1 MNGLVLEGGAQR
13 GIYTAGVLD
22 VFLDNGIDFD
32 TVIGVSAGALHGSS
46 YVSKQKGRSIE
57 YTLKY
62 CRHKDFMSISSFI
75 RTGNIVGTQFSY
87 RDIPNTLVPFDYD
100 VFESS
105 PTKMYAVCTNV
116 DTGKAEYIE
125 CVNLRSNIDILRAS
139 ASMPFVSQF
148 VEVFGNKYLDG
159 GVSDSIPVKKALE
172 IGCDKTV
179 VVLTQP
185 LGYRKKAPKDFI
197 ANTRYRKYPNLAN
210 AINMRYKVYNE
221 TAQAIEQFE
230 NEGTIFV
237 IRPSMKVKIGRME
250 KDPAVIKQMYEL
262 GCNDAK
268 NSMPKLIE
276 YLKK

>member
-22 VFLDNGIDFD
+22 VFLENGLDFD

-100 VFESS
+100 SFESS
-105 PTKMYAVCTNV
+105 RTKMYAVCTNV
-116 DTGKAEYIE
+116 ETGKAEYIE
-125 CVNLRSNIDILRAS
+125 CVDLRNNIDILRAS

-148 VEVFGNKYLDG
+148 VELFGKNYLDG
-159 GVSDSIPVKKALE
+159 GVTDSIPVQKALD
-172 IGCDKTV
+172 IGCDKV
-179 VVLTQP
+179 VVILTQP
-185 LGYRKKAPKDFI
+185 FGYQKKPSKPII
-197 ANTRYRKYPNLAN
+197 ANTKYKKYPNLAT
-210 AINMRYKVYNE
+210 AINARYKVYNE
-221 TAQAIEQFE
+221 TVKTIDKLEK
-230 NEGTIFV
+230 EGKIFV
-237 IRPSMKVKIGRME
+237 IRPSAKVKIGRME
-250 KDPAVIKQMYEL
+250 KDAAVIKQMYDL
-262 GCNDAK
+262 GCKDAG
-268 NSMPKLIE
+268 NCFTELIE